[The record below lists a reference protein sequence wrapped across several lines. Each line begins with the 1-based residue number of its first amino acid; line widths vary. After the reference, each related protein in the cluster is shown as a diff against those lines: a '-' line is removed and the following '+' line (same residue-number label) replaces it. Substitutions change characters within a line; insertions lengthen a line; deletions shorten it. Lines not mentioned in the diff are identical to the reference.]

1 MPALTLQHLDPRVLF
16 SKVPAV
22 IVRRGR
28 AYFNG
33 GRVEAINLDESD
45 TAICK
50 VDGDSGEYT
59 VTIGLGRG
67 ARLPKL
73 ACDCPYA
80 ESHAVCKHMVACV
93 LELREYL
100 SEVAEDDDPD
110 DETDEP
116 AWTVPPLAWRPPPGQ
131 ARRTASRSK
140 PKPRPDSKPK
150 PKPDPKPKPKD
161 WRRQLA
167 TAFKDT
173 YVAVRAHAPRPVVA
187 AVVLE
192 RVRYGGRRYG
202 TADLDSR
209 LQSIHPVYVNATSWD
224 RIKVDKPTAPEDVNA
239 WLQSHSQWHPHVER
253 LLRPLGAGSCLNLDA
268 DAVAVLNT
276 MTAAIHGRRTG
287 EPNFADYLSLLSRTG
302 IPLFEGIGYPLRIQR
317 PLRVVPRPVELEVDL
332 SGKDGTA
339 VLRLGTGD
347 GEEFRELPAGGEVL
361 CRRPLWLL
369 AGDIVMQVGNED
381 ALPLV
386 GAFPLEIPTAHVDE
400 FRDRF
405 ADVIAKQVRFR
416 GESVTWREVETEPVP
431 HLILRD
437 QGRKSLVVEL
447 RFHYGDVEIAPERDP
462 REVETRNVPGTW
474 IFTRVRRHA
483 EREDHFVKLVK
494 AKARHLKRSGA
505 TPGEF
510 ELRTRSHPLDFLA
523 DDVPLLAQAGFVI
536 LGAED
541 LKVGRINRNTP
552 TVRMNITSGLDWF
565 DLHAVVTFGELEVSL
580 REIRRASA
588 RGERFVKLADGSLG
602 RIPAEWLEQYRRL
615 WGLAEPT
622 EDGLRV
628 RDCHLP
634 LLDKLL
640 EEQEALTVPAELT
653 RRRERLRDFA
663 GITEQKLPPG
673 FNGVLR
679 PYQKHGFD
687 WLHFLGSCGFGGILA
702 DDMGLGKTVQ
712 VLAYLLSRHRGDEVR
727 PATLLVVPRS
737 LVLNWQIEARRFA
750 PDLRILDHSG
760 TARNRGTASFDGW
773 DIVLTTYGAMLRD
786 IEDLRRYDFSHVVL
800 DESQAI
806 KNPLAKCAKAARL
819 LRGGQ
824 RLVMTGTPVENST
837 FELWSQ
843 FAFVNPGLLGTREYF
858 RREFAGPIEHRGD
871 PDGSEVA
878 IALLRRLTH
887 PFIMRRAKE
896 QVAPELPPRTERVV
910 YTEMGPAQRR
920 LYAQTRDKYRAE
932 LLSLIERRGMNDAR
946 FRILEGLLRLRQI
959 AVHPALVQRGYDGE
973 AAKFEAMYEILETL
987 GAERHK
993 ALVFSQFVE
1002 TLKLVKSGLEDRGIR
1017 YAYLDGRTRDRQARV
1032 DTFQADPELPIFL
1045 ISLKAG
1051 GVGLNL
1057 TAADYV
1063 IHLDPWWNPAVEMQ
1077 ASDRAHRI
1085 GQTRPVIIYKLI
1097 ARDTVEEKILELQE
1111 RKRSLVRNLINA
1123 EAGFLKSLTRDD
1135 IETIFG

>member
-1 MPALTLQHLDPRVLF
+1 MPALTLQHLDPRTLF
-16 SKVPAV
+16 SQVPAA

-33 GRVEAINLDESD
+33 GRVEAISLDEPD
-45 TAICK
+45 TAICQ

-59 VTIGLGRG
+59 VTIGLGKG
-67 ARLPKL
+67 ARRPKL

-80 ESHAVCKHMVACV
+80 EDHDVCKHMVASV
-93 LELREYL
+93 FELREYL
-100 SEVAEDDDPD
+100 AELAEDDDLG
-110 DETDEP
+110 DETEEP
-116 AWTVPPLAWRPPPGQ
+116 AWTAPGRGWVPPPGQ
-131 ARRTASRSK
+131 ARPTASRSK
-140 PKPRPDSKPK
+140 
-150 PKPDPKPKPKD
+150 PKPKPKD
-161 WRRQLA
+161 WRRQLGA
-167 TAFKDT
+167 AFAET
-173 YVAVRAHAPRPVVA
+173 QVAVRAHTSRQVVA
-187 AVVLE
+187 AVILE
-192 RVRYGGRRYG
+192 RVRYGAAG
-202 TADLDSR
+202 TG
-209 LQSIHPVYVNATSWD
+209 SILPVYVSAASWD
-224 RIKVDKPTAPEDVNA
+224 RIKVDKPTAPDEVNA
-239 WLQSHSQWHPHVER
+239 WLEAESHWHPFIEQIH
-253 LLRPLGAGSCLNLDA
+253 RPLDAGRCLNLDA

-276 MTAAIHGRRTG
+276 ISAAIHGHRFG

-302 IPLFEGIGYPLRIQR
+302 IPVFEGTRFPFRVKR
-317 PLRVVPRPVELEVDL
+317 PLRFVPRPVELEVDL
-332 SGKDGTA
+332 CETGGQA
-339 VLRLGTGD
+339 VLRLGISD
-347 GEEFRELPAGGEVL
+347 GEEFRDLPAGSEVL
-361 CRRPLWLL
+361 CHRPLWIL
-369 AGDIVMQVGNED
+369 AGDIVVQVGNED

-386 GAFPLEIPTAHVDE
+386 GAFPLEIPAAQVDE

-405 ADVIAKQVRFR
+405 ADVIAQQVRFR
-416 GESVTWREVETEPVP
+416 GESVKWRDVETEPVP

-437 QGRKSLVVEL
+437 QGRKSLDVEL
-447 RFHYGDVEIAPERDP
+447 RFHYGDAEITPEQDP
-462 REVETRNVPGTW
+462 REVVTHNVPGTW
-474 IFTRVRRHA
+474 EFTCVRRQT
-483 EREDHFVKLVK
+483 ERENHFVRLVV
-494 AKARHLKRSGA
+494 ATAPHLKRAG
-505 TPGEF
+505 TLPGQF
-510 ELRTRSHPLDFLA
+510 ELRTRAHPLDFLA
-523 DDVPLLAQAGFVI
+523 DDVPRLAKAGFVI

-552 TVRMNITSGLDWF
+552 RVRTSLTSGLDWF
-565 DLHAVVTFGELEVSL
+565 DLHAVVAFGDLEVSL
-580 REIRRASA
+580 QEIRRASA
-588 RGERFVKLADGSLG
+588 HGERFVKLADGSLG
-602 RIPAEWLEQYRRL
+602 RIPAEWLEKHRRL

-634 LLDKLL
+634 LLDQLL
-640 EEQEALTVPAELT
+640 EEQEAATVPAELT

-663 GITEQKLPPG
+663 GITEQKLPAG
-673 FNGVLR
+673 FKGKLR

-687 WLHFLGSCGFGGILA
+687 WLHFLGSCGFGGVLA

-737 LVLNWQIEARRFA
+737 LIPNWQIEARRFA
-750 PDLRILDHSG
+750 PELRILDHSG

-786 IEDLRRYDFSHVVL
+786 IEDLRRYEFSHVVL

-819 LRGGQ
+819 LRGRQ

-858 RREFAGPIEHRGD
+858 RREFAGPIESRGD
-871 PDGSEVA
+871 EEA

-887 PFIMRRAKE
+887 PFIMRRSKE
-896 QVAPELPPRTERVV
+896 QVAPELPPRTERIV

-920 LYAQTRDKYRAE
+920 LYIQTRDMYRAD
-932 LLSLIERRGMNDAR
+932 LLSLIERRGMNEAR

-959 AVHPALVQRGYDGE
+959 AVHPALVRRGYDGE
-973 AAKFEAMYEILETL
+973 AAKFEAMYEILDTL

-1002 TLKLVKSGLEDRGIR
+1002 TLKLVKSGLEERGIR

-1032 DTFQADPELPIFL
+1032 DMFQADPELPVFL

-1111 RKRSLVRNLINA
+1111 RKRTLVRNLITA

-1135 IETIFG
+1135 VETLFK